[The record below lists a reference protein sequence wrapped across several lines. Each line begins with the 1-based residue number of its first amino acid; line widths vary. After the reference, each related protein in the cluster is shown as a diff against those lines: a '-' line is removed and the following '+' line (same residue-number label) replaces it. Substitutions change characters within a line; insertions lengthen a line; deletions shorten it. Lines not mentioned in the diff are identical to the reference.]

1 MTETVFCSDKVYLWL
16 PIVIIDIYKYTRNKN
31 DTETSKHDWLKN
43 NSFFF
48 QSYLLRSKI
57 YICTNV
63 VQFCNSLLASAWKSI
78 IVCGEIVNQKS
89 NKKTMTI
96 LKVI

>member
-16 PIVIIDIYKYTRNKN
+16 TIVIIDIYKYTRNKN
-31 DTETSKHDWLKN
+31 DTETSKNDWLKN

>member
-31 DTETSKHDWLKN
+31 DTETSKNDW
-43 NSFFF
+43 FFF